1 MEVDG
6 TVNSD
11 LSLNKMCEVPLIFDL
26 QVLVWYFKKKLAY
39 SDRFADMQLKPG
51 NTSQSGRIF

>member
-6 TVNSD
+6 AVNSD

-26 QVLVWYFKKKLAY
+26 QVLVWYFKKKSAY
-39 SDRFADMQLKPG
+39 SDRFAEMQLKPG